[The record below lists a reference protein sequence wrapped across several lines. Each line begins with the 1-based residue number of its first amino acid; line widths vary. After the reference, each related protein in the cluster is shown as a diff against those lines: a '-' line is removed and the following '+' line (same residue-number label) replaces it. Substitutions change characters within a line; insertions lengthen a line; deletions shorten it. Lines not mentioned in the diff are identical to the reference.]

1 MPIVSPQLDDIVYD
15 RTVEELKR
23 RIPVYAPEWTNFN
36 DSDPG
41 ITLIQ
46 LFAYLAEQIGYRL
59 NQIPEKNYIE
69 LLKLLGI
76 ELAPAHAARTAL
88 ALLLS
93 NPSTL
98 VGYTLDAG
106 ARANATKGS
115 PPPVYETDVAIDVVP
130 AESVLFLTTRN
141 PYLYDVLLTD
151 SGRDPAPNPPPKL
164 PANDTEWLSVVWD
177 GKTPKLADMPLD
189 PVSMKRSAHPY
200 FWIGLDL
207 NAALNAGFR
216 GVRVTLT
223 IQFDDD
229 EQPDLTKD
237 QTCAAAVPPGESP
250 PVVDWLAYYD
260 TVAEDLIP
268 VQGRIDDTTAH
279 LTKSGTIAFTV
290 PLTIGP
296 IADSNWINMQ
306 DPGTVT
312 PLDACIALGTGMQ
325 TTLQGLGQP
334 LNLLD
339 RQTYQTVINAGV
351 TALDSAAGNVLPL
364 IPHPLDP
371 TLRAG
376 VKGWIRLGLP
386 ALASGTRRPKIRI
399 VSFNAVP
406 VTQAVTET
414 NELLG
419 KGDGRPGQ
427 TFTLAN
433 GNVLADTLSV
443 AMQEDIDPTTPLVP
457 WSLVD
462 TLDTAGPLDSVYEL
476 DAEAGVITFGDGIN
490 GRIPPLVPGT
500 GDIVALKYRHGG
512 GLAGEVPVGA
522 ITALA
527 TAVPGVAQVVN
538 FVAATGGRDAETL
551 DHAKLRAR
559 KLLSSRDRAV
569 TAGDFEWIALQTPN
583 VRVARVA
590 VIPLRRPL
598 ASSSTA
604 PTPPSPPRC
613 GPALPTGPAGLD
625 PRTAAGAVTVV
636 AVPDDTSA
644 EPIPTPSFLRAVCQQ
659 LDVHRLVTTEVHVI
673 PPQYCRICQVLVTV
687 VPKPGYTRSAIQK
700 GVEDRLGTYLHV
712 LRGGADGTGF
722 PFGGQVHIADL
733 MAQVFRVDGVD
744 RVESMSTQFTRT
756 KSNASPR
763 EGQLVLCPAGA
774 TQMDKVNLGPEE
786 NVSIDVTSIAVTT
799 TGA

>member
-1 MPIVSPQLDDIVYD
+1 MPILSPQLDDIVFD

-23 RIPVYAPEWTNFN
+23 RIPVYAPEWTDFN

-76 ELAPAHAARTAL
+76 ELAPAHAAKTAL
-88 ALLLS
+88 ALLFS

-98 VGYTLDAG
+98 VGYTLNAG
-106 ARANATKGS
+106 ARASASKGN
-115 PPPVYETDVAIDVVP
+115 PPPIYETDVDVDVVP
-130 AESVLFLTTRN
+130 AEAVLFLTTKN
-141 PYLYDVLLTD
+141 PYLYDVLRLTGTD
-151 SGRDPAPNPPPKL
+151 REQVGPPPKM
-164 PANDTEWLSVVWD
+164 PANDSDWLSVVWD
-177 GKTPKLADMPLD
+177 GKTPKLADMPAD
-189 PVSMKRSAHPY
+189 PVSMKRAAHPY

-207 NAALNAGFR
+207 NAVLDAGFR

-223 IQFDDD
+223 LQFDDD

-237 QTCAAAVPPGESP
+237 QTCAAIVPPGERP
-250 PVVDWLAYYD
+250 PVIDWLAYFD
-260 TVAEDLIP
+260 TALGDVVP
-268 VQGRIDDTTAH
+268 VPGRVDDTTAQ
-279 LTKSGTIAFTV
+279 LTRSGTLAFAV

-296 IADSNWINMQ
+296 IPDAAWANFQ
-306 DPGTVT
+306 DPGSVT
-312 PLDACIALGTGMQ
+312 ALDACQALASGIQ
-325 TTLQGLGQP
+325 TALKDQHDQLSK
-334 LNLLD
+334 LD
-339 RQTYQTVINAGV
+339 VKTYRTVINAGV
-351 TALDSAAGNVLPL
+351 EALNATAGNVVPL
-364 IPHPLDP
+364 VPHPLDP

-376 VKGWIRLGLP
+376 VKGWIRLSLP
-386 ALASGTRRPKIRI
+386 ALDAAARRPKIRI
-399 VSFNAVP
+399 ATFNAVP

-419 KGDGRPGQ
+419 RGDGRPGQ
-427 TFTLAN
+427 TFTLGS
-433 GNVLADTLSV
+433 GNVLSDTLLV
-443 AMQEDIDPTTPLVP
+443 AMQEDIDPTTPLVS
-457 WSLVD
+457 WSQVQ

-476 DAEAGVITFGDGIN
+476 DPEAGVITFGDGIN

-512 GLAGEVPVGA
+512 GLAGEVAVGA
-522 ITALA
+522 ITSLD
-527 TAVPGVAQVVN
+527 TASPGVGQVVN
-538 FVAATGGRDAETL
+538 LVAATGGRDAETL

-569 TAGDFEWIALQTPN
+569 TAADFEWIALQTPD

-590 VIPLRRPL
+590 VVPLRRPL
-598 ASSSTA
+598 PSSAAA
-604 PTPPSPPRC
+604 PAPPSPTRC

-625 PRTAAGAVTVV
+625 PRTAPGVVTIV
-636 AVPDDTSA
+636 AVPDATGA
-644 EPIPTPSFLRAVCQQ
+644 EPIPTPSFLRAVCRQ
-659 LDVHRLVTTEVHVI
+659 LDAHRLVTTEVHVVS
-673 PPQYCRICQVLVTV
+673 PQYCRICQVLVTV

-700 GVEDRLGTYLHV
+700 GVEGRLGMYLHV
-712 LRGGADGTGF
+712 LTGGADGQGF

-744 RVESMSTQFTRT
+744 RVDSIAAQFTRT

-763 EGQLVLCPAGA
+763 EGQLVLCPAGPA
-774 TQMDKVNLGPEE
+774 QMDKVSLGPEE